1 MIEYFYYF
9 CEINNAIRIPAEG
22 SDPGRPI
29 HMAGH
34 PLFMAPVVIRKADTK

>member
-29 HMAGH
+29 HTGRTSPVHGARCDKESGH
-34 PLFMAPVVIRKADTK
+34 